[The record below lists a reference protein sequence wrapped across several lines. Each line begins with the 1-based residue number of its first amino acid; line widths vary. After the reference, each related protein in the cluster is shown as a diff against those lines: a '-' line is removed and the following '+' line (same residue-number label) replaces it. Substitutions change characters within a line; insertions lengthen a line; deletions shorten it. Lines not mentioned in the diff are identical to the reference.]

1 MQPRRDARQ
10 CLIRVADHSFQ
21 PLADG
26 ALYWP
31 AEQTLI
37 VADLHLEKGSS
48 FARSG
53 QLLPPYDSLTTL
65 ARLIAACAS
74 LRPRTLILL
83 GDSLHDK
90 GAADRLPEAAWQSLH
105 QLGSITEMIWIS
117 GNHDP
122 EADARLPG
130 RCVDSIDVSG
140 IIFRHI
146 PDPNAQSPEI
156 AGHFHPVARIAT
168 NIGGAR
174 RKAFASDGRR
184 LILPAY
190 GAYTGGLNVLAPE
203 LLKLFDSSKLVAGMC
218 GDTGVF
224 PVGADKLVPD
234 SRTAQPVRA

>member
-1 MQPRRDARQ
+1 MQSKKDAREY
-10 CLIRVADHSFQ
+10 LIRLADHSFQ
-21 PLADG
+21 PLVDG

-31 AEQTLI
+31 AEQALI

-65 ARLIAACAS
+65 TRLMAACAR

-105 QLGSITEMIWIS
+105 QLGAVTEMIWIS

-130 RCVDSIDVSG
+130 RCLDCLDFGG
-140 IIFRHI
+140 ITFRHI
-146 PDPNAQSPEI
+146 PDTAAQTSEI
-156 AGHFHPVARIAT
+156 AGHFHPVARVAT

-174 RKAFASDGRR
+174 RKAFVSDCRR
-184 LILPAY
+184 IILPAY
-190 GAYTGGLNVLAPE
+190 GAYTGGLNVMAPE
-203 LLKLFDSSKLVAGMC
+203 LLKLFDTSKLIASMC

-224 PVGADKLVPD
+224 PVRANKLVPD
-234 SRTAQPVRA
+234 NRMAQPVRA